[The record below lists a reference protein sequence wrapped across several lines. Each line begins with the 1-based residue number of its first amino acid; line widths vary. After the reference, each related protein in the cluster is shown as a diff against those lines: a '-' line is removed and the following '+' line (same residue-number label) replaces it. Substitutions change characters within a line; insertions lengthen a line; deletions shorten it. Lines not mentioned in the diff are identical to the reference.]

1 MFRDIVQRGMQPN
14 LFSVAISK
22 VVSKS
27 EDDSMLRFLFSVD
40 SRTGLPQSDIGVF
53 LNKQTNPSV
62 KQYIEANLLSPNTPS
77 NFATDDMIEDSIIDG
92 TPSRYESIKDFDA
105 RVTAQLEAEKKE
117 KVSKAARKKVREA
130 LRKAGLS
137 DDEFK

>member
-14 LFSVAISK
+14 LFSAALSK

-40 SRTGLPQSDIGVF
+40 SRTGLPRSDIGVF
-53 LNKQTNPSV
+53 LNKQTNPAV
-62 KQYIEANLLSPNTPS
+62 KQYIEANLLCANVPS
-77 NFATDDMIEDSIIDG
+77 NFATDDMTVDSIIDG
-92 TPSRYESIKDFDA
+92 TPSRYESLKSFDE
-105 RVTAQLEAEKKE
+105 RVTAQLESEKKDR
-117 KVSKAARKKVREA
+117 VNKAARKKVREA
-130 LRKAGLS
+130 LRNAGLS